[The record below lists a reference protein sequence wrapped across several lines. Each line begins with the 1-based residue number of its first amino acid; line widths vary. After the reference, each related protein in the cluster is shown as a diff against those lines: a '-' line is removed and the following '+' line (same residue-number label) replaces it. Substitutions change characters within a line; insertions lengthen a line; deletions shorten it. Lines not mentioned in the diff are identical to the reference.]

1 MYYHSVKKKELNCF
15 CCIGDI
21 NKNFPRGLL
30 EHPVNKTKRV
40 NGEFDFA
47 TNSKYKVDIIQQNQ
61 TKYLNL

>member
-1 MYYHSVKKKELNCF
+1 MYAFFLNKNN
-15 CCIGDI
+15 I
-21 NKNFPRGLL
+21 NKKSTGY
-30 EHPVNKTKRV
+30 RV